1 MLIVAQN
8 FLNQLPNMKVVLDGH
23 HSMNHYLMHLKQKQ
37 IIYLVTLEQN
47 IIAKIVAHITDIYLM
62 MVLILL
68 AKDTVT
74 TEYAYYLYLKN
85 KLHFS
90 DDYIILC

>member
-1 MLIVAQN
+1 FESTTKYESGSGWPSFYESLRDA
-8 FLNQLPNMKVVLDGH
+8 
-23 HSMNHYLMHLKQKQ
+23 LKQKQ

-74 TEYAYYLYLKN
+74 TEYVCYLYLKN
-85 KLHFS
+85 KLHFC
-90 DDYIILC
+90 DDYIILF